1 MSRSNTNLRLVQSL
15 QASMKKAGIS
25 NDLINKIT
33 GNISKDVK
41 SADRATHSADIFAQT
56 LKANTNLFNEM
67 KSAMSVIASG
77 DDKPVTIGNMTIDN
91 INTVSGMTVFTT
103 QLQLVQAQMEFINN
117 MFNFVKQ
124 YEKTLGSLQSQ

>member
-1 MSRSNTNLRLVQSL
+1 
-15 QASMKKAGIS
+15 MKKAGIS
-25 NDLINKIT
+25 SDLVNKIT
-33 GNISKDVK
+33 ENISKDVR
-41 SADRATHSADIFAQT
+41 SADSAMHSADMFAQT

-67 KSAMSVIASG
+67 KSAMGVIASG
-77 DDKPVTIGNMTIDN
+77 DDQPVTIGNMTIDN

-103 QLQLVQAQMEFINN
+103 QLQLVQNKMEIINN